1 MHVLKVLRAV
11 SYDATKRMV
20 TAVHTYTSSPG
31 KIMFVNFRIRP
42 INEDR
47 LSTKLDTDQTLG
59 QKGSKKTQCKMFA
72 GQRTLIPHFFSLGP
86 ETKTT
91 FCHSV

>member
-11 SYDATKRMV
+11 SNDATKRMV

-31 KIMFVNFRIRP
+31 KIIFVNFRIRP

-59 QKGSKKTQCKMFA
+59 RT
-72 GQRTLIPHFFSLGP
+72 GQQEATRPEGIEEDTVQNVRWSTNFDTPLLFSGP
-86 ETKTT
+86 
-91 FCHSV
+91 